1 MANSRPR
8 IAVDAM
14 GGDFGPRV
22 VLPGALHVAK
32 TKKIDIVLVGDQPRI
47 EAELAGYGVRV
58 QGVEIVHAPQ
68 VVEMEEK
75 PSEALRKKK
84 DSSIQVA
91 MNLVRDGLADG
102 VISAGNSGATLA
114 SAMFTIGRVPGV
126 ERPALATFMPTEK
139 SHFVLIDVGANVD
152 CRPFHLLQF
161 GIMADVLARS
171 MLGIPNPRV
180 ALLSIGEEQGKG
192 NHQVKEAFELMRMSS
207 LNFVGN
213 VEGRDLFTGD
223 VDVVVCD
230 GFVGNVVLKQSE
242 GLASSLGRLLKGEL
256 RRGFFGKIGTMLA
269 LNSLKRFSRLVD
281 YAEYGGAPFLGLEG
295 ICLVCHGASN
305 SKAIANAVN
314 MAARFV
320 EGNANEHL
328 VKDIAA
334 NINLTVARRKS
345 RHADPAATAE
355 SAAPTGLIDMVSA
368 DDPDQTP

>member
-32 TKKIDIVLVGDQPRI
+32 TKKIDVILVGDQPRI

-91 MNLVRDGLADG
+91 VNLVRDGLADG

-256 RRGFFGKIGTMLA
+256 KRGFFGKIGTMLA
-269 LNSLKRFSRLVD
+269 LSSLKRFSRLVD

-334 NINLTVARRKS
+334 NINLTVARKKS
-345 RHADPAATAE
+345 RHADPAAAAE
-355 SAAPTGLIDMVSA
+355 AAAPAGLIDMA
-368 DDPDQTP
+368 GPDDPDQTL